1 MFLDTLAQVAQIV
14 GEISGIIAFIILIV
28 KPVREKLL
36 GAVEIREG
44 QKCLLRQQMLN
55 TYYRHKNEN
64 RIRQYE
70 YENFLYSYTAY
81 KAMGGNS
88 FIDKIKTEVDTWEV
102 ET

>member
-1 MFLDTLAQVAQIV
+1 MRYLFLAAEAASAITGLAAAVL
-14 GEISGIIAFIILIV
+14 LIV
-28 KPVREKLL
+28 RPLREKLL
-36 GAVEIREG
+36 GISQIREG

-55 TYYRHKNEN
+55 TYYRHKDDD